1 MRAILAAMIL
11 LLAPLH
17 SAWAESLDELYTK
30 AKAEGGLTIYGGG
43 PQRIYEDWIKQFE
56 TRFPGIKVS
65 LTGGYAGG
73 LAPMID
79 RQIAAKKLEVDFVTF
94 QAVQEFYRWKAEG
107 VLLPFKMEG
116 YDALDPHFRDT
127 DGAYTPINVFAIA
140 PAYNTKLVATADVP
154 NSALDFLKP
163 MFSGRL
169 ITAYPH
175 DDDAT
180 LFAFYTIVKKYGW
193 KYMDDYVAT
202 KPKFIQGH
210 LGVVRSVVSGESL
223 ATFDMMVHHTFE
235 EKSEGRPIDVAFPK
249 DDPLPIWGQMG
260 AIFKDS
266 PHPSAAKLYL
276 QWYMAKEQQSRIGTW
291 SARNDVAP
299 PFGLKPI
306 FDYKVADDFDSIV
319 TDMKLLSD
327 LRNRF
332 RTYTGDVANAGGIR

>member
-1 MRAILAAMIL
+1 
-11 LLAPLH
+11 
-17 SAWAESLDELYTK
+17 
-30 AKAEGGLTIYGGG
+30 
-43 PQRIYEDWIKQFE
+43 
-56 TRFPGIKVS
+56 
-65 LTGGYAGG
+65 
-73 LAPMID
+73 
-79 RQIAAKKLEVDFVTF
+79 
-94 QAVQEFYRWKAEG
+94 
-107 VLLPFKMEG
+107 
-116 YDALDPHFRDT
+116 
-127 DGAYTPINVFAIA
+127 
-140 PAYNTKLVATADVP
+140 
-154 NSALDFLKP
+154 
-163 MFSGRL
+163 
-169 ITAYPH
+169 
-175 DDDAT
+175 
-180 LFAFYTIVKKYGW
+180 
-193 KYMDDYVAT
+193 VAT